1 VGDDSGMTQHPTPN
15 TQHPTPNTQ
24 HLHPVADD
32 LHRVLGAGVEP
43 AHLAAPEPVSAN
55 QLGLIYSFGDFLRY
69 GLLSD
74 DSRLPEGAVLPV
86 ENNQAN
92 TRALASVGGPLP
104 KAT

>member
-1 VGDDSGMTQHPTPN
+1 VDAVGDGSEK
-15 TQHPTPNTQ
+15 
-24 HLHPVADD
+24 
-32 LHRVLGAGVEP
+32 HRVLGAGVEP
-43 AHLAAPEPVSAN
+43 AHLAAPEPQSVAH
-55 QLGLIYSFGDFLRY
+55 LGLSECSGDFLRY